1 MTGFYFLTDG
11 TPWSGFSGFV
21 SFVIVFRLSAAYS
34 TYWSAYSM
42 ANAFLG
48 DWSGAAASAVAM
60 CRGSKASEEEVEA
73 GRRHGRFGLRKEAHG
88 LILGRFRGVSGG

>member
-34 TYWSAYSM
+34 TYWSAYST

-60 CRGSKASEEEVEA
+60 CRGSKGSEEQVEA
-73 GRRHGRFGLRKEAHG
+73 GCARWKAGWRLNRDVFSCHFMSLSA
-88 LILGRFRGVSGG
+88 